1 MCYNDYNCQTLDYG
15 VNKLRKNTL
24 IFGRIYKHD
33 LIRVLY
39 FPFLAV
45 WLELIL
51 HIYMQND
58 LKYMPIYILFGLSF
72 GLVVGAL
79 MSLLKGKAAKWVSN
93 IISFATAIVFGA
105 EFVAKVILQEYYG
118 VSILGT
124 AAENHLEDY
133 ADKVYAAIGNNILI
147 LLLMLLPP
155 IFFFFFTLKIKP
167 RRSPYA
173 VTGAV
178 ILAASF
184 HIFARCSVNLV
195 DWKTDYGPAYYYGKD
210 TGLNEQVE
218 QLGLITMLRQDV
230 QHIFKPA
237 ESEGLIDDGP
247 SVLPTP
253 VNPNPSKPSDEP
265 QPGPAQPDDPAV
277 PVNPDEPVTP
287 PVVIDR
293 SPNVLNVDLVSL
305 ASESKNKDIKDLA
318 NYFNNQTPTNKNEY
332 TGMFKGYN
340 VIFISVEGLSGY
352 AIDPTLTPTLYKMQ
366 HEGFYLTNF
375 YTSTSNGECQ
385 HLLGLYP
392 KDGNPISMKRSGEVK
407 MDAYF
412 SLAQQLGREGYVNL
426 AYHNNENNLYGRA
439 ASHTNLGYDYK
450 YMGHGMGGEYSNS
463 GKMLWPQR
471 DSYMAEIPTGDYM
484 NLSAPFNVYYMT
496 ISGHTP
502 YSWNWVAKQHK
513 DAVDSY
519 PWSEKTKAYVAT
531 VIEFDKMMEI
541 LLQRLE
547 EAGKLDNTL
556 IIAAPDHIPY
566 SDTDVLDELAGRSFG
581 ANETLAKSLSEKNL
595 DTEIYRSCAII
606 WSHSMKEPVVVDK
619 VTCQVDLLPTVSNL
633 LGLSYDSRMLAGK
646 DALCED
652 EGMVIFHSKSWR
664 TDSGFYNA
672 LTQTFTPSPGVTMTE
687 DEQAEYVSYMKKVAA
702 NKLNMTAKIIENDFY
717 AAMRKYIQ

>member
-1 MCYNDYNCQTLDYG
+1 M
-15 VNKLRKNTL
+15 KKNTL
-24 IFGRIYKHD
+24 VFGRIYKHD
-33 LIRVLY
+33 LIRALY

-79 MSLLKGKAAKWVSN
+79 MSLLKGRAAKWISN

-155 IFFFFFTLKIKP
+155 IVFFFFTLKIKP

-178 ILAASF
+178 ILAAAL

-237 ESEGLIDDGP
+237 EGEDLNLDDNPVVVPPRPGTDP
-247 SVLPTP
+247 EPTT
-253 VNPNPSKPSDEP
+253 
-265 QPGPAQPDDPAV
+265 PDV
-277 PVNPDEPVTP
+277 PVNPTDPDVPGGQDTPV
-287 PVVIDR
+287 PVYVDR
-293 SPNVLNVDLVSL
+293 SPNVLNVDLVAL
-305 ASESKNKDIKDLA
+305 ASDSSNKEIKELA
-318 NYFNNQTPTNKNEY
+318 NYFNNLTPTNKNEY

-366 HEGFYLTNF
+366 HEGFYFTNF
-375 YTSTSNGECQ
+375 YTALHYTSTSNGECQ

-407 MDAYF
+407 MNAYF

-439 ASHTNLGYDYK
+439 ASHTNLGYDYR
-450 YMGHGMGGEYSNS
+450 YMGHGMGGEYSSS

-471 DSYMAEIPTGDYM
+471 DSYMAEITVGDYV

-502 YSWNWVAKQHK
+502 YSWNWVAKQYK
-513 DAVDSY
+513 DILEPYS
-519 PWSEKTKAYVAT
+519 WSEKTKAYVAT
-531 VIEFDKMMEI
+531 VIEFDRMMEV
-541 LLQRLE
+541 LLKSLE
-547 EAGKLDNTL
+547 DAGKLDNTL

-566 SDTDVLDELAGRSFG
+566 SDTDVLDELAGKSFG

-606 WSHSMKEPVVVDK
+606 WSHSMTEPIVVDK

-646 DALCED
+646 DAMCED

-672 LTQTFTPSPGVTMTE
+672 LTQTFTPAPGVTMTE
-687 DEQAEYVSYMKKVAA
+687 DEQAEYVSYMKKYAA

-717 AAMRKYIQ
+717 NVMRKYIK

>member
-1 MCYNDYNCQTLDYG
+1 M
-15 VNKLRKNTL
+15 KKNTL
-24 IFGRIYKHD
+24 VFGRIYKHD
-33 LIRVLY
+33 LIRALY

-79 MSLLKGKAAKWVSN
+79 MSLLKGRAAKWISN

-155 IFFFFFTLKIKP
+155 IVFFFFTLKIKP

-178 ILAASF
+178 ILAAAL

-237 ESEGLIDDGP
+237 EGEDLNLDDNPVVVPPRPGTDP
-247 SVLPTP
+247 EPTT
-253 VNPNPSKPSDEP
+253 
-265 QPGPAQPDDPAV
+265 PDV
-277 PVNPDEPVTP
+277 PVNPTDPDVPGGQDTPV
-287 PVVIDR
+287 PVYVDR
-293 SPNVLNVDLVSL
+293 SPNVLNVDLVAL
-305 ASESKNKDIKDLA
+305 ASDSSNKEIKELA
-318 NYFNNQTPTNKNEY
+318 NYFNNLTPTNKNEY

-366 HEGFYLTNF
+366 HEGFYFTNF
-375 YTSTSNGECQ
+375 YTALHYTSTSNGECQ

-407 MDAYF
+407 MNAYF

-439 ASHTNLGYDYK
+439 ASHTNLGYDYR
-450 YMGHGMGGEYSNS
+450 YMGHGMGGEYSSS

-471 DSYMAEIPTGDYM
+471 DSYMAEITVGDYV

-502 YSWNWVAKQHK
+502 YSWNWVAKQYK
-513 DAVDSY
+513 DILEPYS
-519 PWSEKTKAYVAT
+519 WSEKTKAYVAT
-531 VIEFDKMMEI
+531 VIEFDRMMEV
-541 LLQRLE
+541 LLKSLE
-547 EAGKLDNTL
+547 DAGKLDNTL

-566 SDTDVLDELAGRSFG
+566 SDTDVLDELAGKSFG

-606 WSHSMKEPVVVDK
+606 WSHSMTEPVVVDK

-646 DALCED
+646 DAMCED

-672 LTQTFTPSPGVTMTE
+672 LTQTFTPAPGVTMTE
-687 DEQAEYVSYMKKVAA
+687 DEQAEYVSYMKKYAA

-717 AAMRKYIQ
+717 NVMKKYIK

>member
-1 MCYNDYNCQTLDYG
+1 M
-15 VNKLRKNTL
+15 KKNTL
-24 IFGRIYKHD
+24 VFGRIYKHD
-33 LIRVLY
+33 LIRALY

-79 MSLLKGKAAKWVSN
+79 MSLLKGRAAKWISN

-155 IFFFFFTLKIKP
+155 IVFFFFTLKIKP

-178 ILAASF
+178 ILAAAL

-237 ESEGLIDDGP
+237 EGEDLNLDDNPVVVPPRPGTDP
-247 SVLPTP
+247 EPTT
-253 VNPNPSKPSDEP
+253 
-265 QPGPAQPDDPAV
+265 PDV
-277 PVNPDEPVTP
+277 PVNPTDPDVPGGQDTPV
-287 PVVIDR
+287 PVYVDR
-293 SPNVLNVDLVSL
+293 SPNVLNVDLVAL
-305 ASESKNKDIKDLA
+305 ASDSSSKEIKELA
-318 NYFNNQTPTNKNEY
+318 NYFNNLTPTNKNEY
-332 TGMFKGYN
+332 TGMFKSYN

-366 HEGFYLTNF
+366 HEGFYFTNF
-375 YTSTSNGECQ
+375 YTALHYTSTSNGECQ

-407 MDAYF
+407 MNAYF

-439 ASHTNLGYDYK
+439 ASHTNLGYDYR
-450 YMGHGMGGEYSNS
+450 YMGHGMGGEYSSS

-471 DSYMAEIPTGDYM
+471 DSYMAEITVGDYV

-502 YSWNWVAKQHK
+502 YSWNWVAKQYK
-513 DAVDSY
+513 DILEPYS
-519 PWSEKTKAYVAT
+519 WSEKTKAYVAT
-531 VIEFDKMMEI
+531 VIEFDRMMEV
-541 LLQRLE
+541 LLKSLE
-547 EAGKLDNTL
+547 DAGKLDNTL

-566 SDTDVLDELAGRSFG
+566 SDTDVLDELAGKSFG

-606 WSHSMKEPVVVDK
+606 WSHSMTEPIVVDK

-646 DALCED
+646 DAMCED

-672 LTQTFTPSPGVTMTE
+672 LTQTFTPAPGVTMTE
-687 DEQAEYVSYMKKVAA
+687 DEQAEYVSYMKKYAA

-717 AAMRKYIQ
+717 NVMKKYIK

>member
-1 MCYNDYNCQTLDYG
+1 M
-15 VNKLRKNTL
+15 KKNTL
-24 IFGRIYKHD
+24 VFGRIYKHD
-33 LIRVLY
+33 LIRALY

-79 MSLLKGKAAKWVSN
+79 MSLLKGRAAKWISN

-155 IFFFFFTLKIKP
+155 IVFFFFTLKIKP

-178 ILAASF
+178 ILAAAL

-237 ESEGLIDDGP
+237 EGEDLNLDDNPVVVPPRPGTDP
-247 SVLPTP
+247 EPTT
-253 VNPNPSKPSDEP
+253 
-265 QPGPAQPDDPAV
+265 PDV
-277 PVNPDEPVTP
+277 PVNPTDPDVPGGQDTPV
-287 PVVIDR
+287 PVYVDR
-293 SPNVLNVDLVSL
+293 SPNVLNVDLVAL
-305 ASESKNKDIKDLA
+305 ASESKNKDIKELA
-318 NYFNNQTPTNKNEY
+318 NYFNNLTPTNKNEY

-366 HEGFYLTNF
+366 HEGFYFTNF
-375 YTSTSNGECQ
+375 YTALHYTSTSNGECQ

-407 MDAYF
+407 MNAYF

-439 ASHTNLGYDYK
+439 ASHTNLGYDYR
-450 YMGHGMGGEYSNS
+450 YMGHGMGGEYSSS

-471 DSYMAEIPTGDYM
+471 DSYMAEITVGDYV

-502 YSWNWVAKQHK
+502 YSWNWVAKQYK
-513 DAVDSY
+513 DILEPYS
-519 PWSEKTKAYVAT
+519 WSEKTKAYVAT
-531 VIEFDKMMEI
+531 VIEFDRMMEV
-541 LLQRLE
+541 LLKSLE
-547 EAGKLDNTL
+547 DAGKLDNTL

-566 SDTDVLDELAGRSFG
+566 SDTDVLDELAGKSFG

-606 WSHSMKEPVVVDK
+606 WSHSMTEPVVVDK

-646 DALCED
+646 DAMCED

-672 LTQTFTPSPGVTMTE
+672 LTQTFTPAPGVTMTE
-687 DEQAEYVSYMKKVAA
+687 DEQAEYVSYMKKYAA

-717 AAMRKYIQ
+717 DVMKKYIK

>member
-1 MCYNDYNCQTLDYG
+1 MKGL
-15 VNKLRKNTL
+15 KKNTL
-24 IFGRIYKHD
+24 VFGRIYKHD
-33 LIRVLY
+33 LIRALY

-79 MSLLKGKAAKWVSN
+79 MSLLKGRAAKWISN

-155 IFFFFFTLKIKP
+155 IVFFFFTLKIKP

-178 ILAASF
+178 ILAAAL

-237 ESEGLIDDGP
+237 EGEDLNLDDNPVVVPPRPGTDP
-247 SVLPTP
+247 EPTT
-253 VNPNPSKPSDEP
+253 
-265 QPGPAQPDDPAV
+265 PDV
-277 PVNPDEPVTP
+277 PVNPTDPDVPGGQDTPV
-287 PVVIDR
+287 PVYVDR
-293 SPNVLNVDLVSL
+293 SPNVLNVDLVAL
-305 ASESKNKDIKDLA
+305 ASDSSSKEIKELA
-318 NYFNNQTPTNKNEY
+318 NYFNNLTPTNKNEY

-366 HEGFYLTNF
+366 HEGFYFTNF
-375 YTSTSNGECQ
+375 YTALHYTSTSNGECQ

-407 MDAYF
+407 MNAYF

-439 ASHTNLGYDYK
+439 ASHTNLGYDYR
-450 YMGHGMGGEYSNS
+450 YMGHGMGGEYSSS

-471 DSYMAEIPTGDYM
+471 DSYMAEITVGDYV

-502 YSWNWVAKQHK
+502 YSWNWVAKQYK
-513 DAVDSY
+513 DILEPYS
-519 PWSEKTKAYVAT
+519 WSEKTKAYVAT
-531 VIEFDKMMEI
+531 VIEFDRMMEV
-541 LLQRLE
+541 LLKSLE
-547 EAGKLDNTL
+547 DAGKLDNTL

-566 SDTDVLDELAGRSFG
+566 SDTDVLDELAGKSFG

-606 WSHSMKEPVVVDK
+606 WSHSMTEPVVVDK

-646 DALCED
+646 DAMCED

-672 LTQTFTPSPGVTMTE
+672 LTQTFTPAPGVTMTE
-687 DEQAEYVSYMKKVAA
+687 DEQAEYVSYMKKYAA

-717 AAMRKYIQ
+717 NVMKKYIK

>member
-1 MCYNDYNCQTLDYG
+1 M
-15 VNKLRKNTL
+15 KKNTL
-24 IFGRIYKHD
+24 VFGRIYKHD
-33 LIRVLY
+33 LIRALY

-79 MSLLKGKAAKWVSN
+79 MSLLKGRAAKWISN

-155 IFFFFFTLKIKP
+155 IVFFFFTLKIKP

-178 ILAASF
+178 ILAAAL

-237 ESEGLIDDGP
+237 EGEDLNLDDNPVVVPPRPGTDP
-247 SVLPTP
+247 EPTT
-253 VNPNPSKPSDEP
+253 
-265 QPGPAQPDDPAV
+265 PDV
-277 PVNPDEPVTP
+277 PVNPTDPDVPGGQDTPV
-287 PVVIDR
+287 PVYVDR
-293 SPNVLNVDLVSL
+293 SPNVLNVDLVAL
-305 ASESKNKDIKDLA
+305 ASDSSNKEIKELA
-318 NYFNNQTPTNKNEY
+318 NYFNNLTPTNKNEY

-366 HEGFYLTNF
+366 HEGFYFTNF
-375 YTSTSNGECQ
+375 YTALHYTSTSNGECQ

-407 MDAYF
+407 MNAYF

-439 ASHTNLGYDYK
+439 ASHTNLGYDYR
-450 YMGHGMGGEYSNS
+450 YMGHGMGGEYSSS

-471 DSYMAEIPTGDYM
+471 DSYMAEITVGDYV

-502 YSWNWVAKQHK
+502 YSWNWVAKQYK
-513 DAVDSY
+513 DILEPYS
-519 PWSEKTKAYVAT
+519 WSEKTKAYVAT
-531 VIEFDKMMEI
+531 VIEFDRMMEV
-541 LLQRLE
+541 LLKSLE
-547 EAGKLDNTL
+547 DAGKLDDTL

-566 SDTDVLDELAGRSFG
+566 SDTDVLDELAGKSFG

-606 WSHSMKEPVVVDK
+606 WSHSMTEPVVVDK

-646 DALCED
+646 DAMCED

-672 LTQTFTPSPGVTMTE
+672 LTQTFTPAPGVTMTE
-687 DEQAEYVSYMKKVAA
+687 DEQAEYVSYMKKYAA

-717 AAMRKYIQ
+717 NVMKKYIK

>member
-1 MCYNDYNCQTLDYG
+1 MKGL
-15 VNKLRKNTL
+15 KKNTL
-24 IFGRIYKHD
+24 VFGRIYKHD
-33 LIRVLY
+33 LIRALY

-79 MSLLKGKAAKWVSN
+79 MSLLKGRAAKWISN

-155 IFFFFFTLKIKP
+155 IVFFFFTLKIKP

-178 ILAASF
+178 ILAAAL

-237 ESEGLIDDGP
+237 EGEDLNLDDNPVVVPPRPGTDP
-247 SVLPTP
+247 EPTT
-253 VNPNPSKPSDEP
+253 
-265 QPGPAQPDDPAV
+265 PDV
-277 PVNPDEPVTP
+277 PVNPTDPDVPGGQDTPV
-287 PVVIDR
+287 PVYVDR

-305 ASESKNKDIKDLA
+305 ASDSSNKEIKELA
-318 NYFNNQTPTNKNEY
+318 NYFNNLTPTNKNEY

-366 HEGFYLTNF
+366 HEGFYFTNF
-375 YTSTSNGECQ
+375 YTALHYTSTSNGECQ

-407 MDAYF
+407 MNAYF

-439 ASHTNLGYDYK
+439 ASHTNLGYDYR
-450 YMGHGMGGEYSNS
+450 YMGHGMGGEYSSS

-471 DSYMAEIPTGDYM
+471 DSYMAEITVGDYV

-502 YSWNWVAKQHK
+502 YSWNWVAKQYK
-513 DAVDSY
+513 DILEPYS
-519 PWSEKTKAYVAT
+519 WSEKTKAYVAT
-531 VIEFDKMMEI
+531 VIEFDRMMEV
-541 LLQRLE
+541 LLKSLE
-547 EAGKLDNTL
+547 DAGKLDNTL

-566 SDTDVLDELAGRSFG
+566 SDTDVLDELAGKSFG

-606 WSHSMKEPVVVDK
+606 WSHSMTEPVVVDK

-646 DALCED
+646 DAMCED

-672 LTQTFTPSPGVTMTE
+672 LTQTFTPAPGVTMTE
-687 DEQAEYVSYMKKVAA
+687 DEQAEYVSYMKKYAA

-717 AAMRKYIQ
+717 DVMKKYIK

>member
-1 MCYNDYNCQTLDYG
+1 M
-15 VNKLRKNTL
+15 KKNTL
-24 IFGRIYKHD
+24 VFGRIYKHD
-33 LIRVLY
+33 LIRALY

-79 MSLLKGKAAKWVSN
+79 MSLLKGRAAKWISN

-155 IFFFFFTLKIKP
+155 IVFFFFTLKIKP

-178 ILAASF
+178 ILAAAL

-237 ESEGLIDDGP
+237 EGEDLNLDDNPAVVPPRPGTDP
-247 SVLPTP
+247 EPTT
-253 VNPNPSKPSDEP
+253 
-265 QPGPAQPDDPAV
+265 PDV
-277 PVNPDEPVTP
+277 PVNPTDPDVPGGQDTPV
-287 PVVIDR
+287 PVYVDR
-293 SPNVLNVDLVSL
+293 SPNVLNVDLVAL
-305 ASESKNKDIKDLA
+305 ASESKNKDIKELA
-318 NYFNNQTPTNKNEY
+318 NYFNNLTPTNKNEY

-366 HEGFYLTNF
+366 HEGFYFTNF
-375 YTSTSNGECQ
+375 NTALHYTSTSNGECQ

-407 MDAYF
+407 MNAYF

-439 ASHTNLGYDYK
+439 ASHTNLGYDYR
-450 YMGHGMGGEYSNS
+450 YMGHGMGGEYSSS

-471 DSYMAEIPTGDYM
+471 DSYMAEITVGDYV

-502 YSWNWVAKQHK
+502 YSWNWVAKQYK
-513 DAVDSY
+513 DILEPYS
-519 PWSEKTKAYVAT
+519 WSEKTKAYVAT
-531 VIEFDKMMEI
+531 VIEFDRMMEV
-541 LLQRLE
+541 LLKSLE
-547 EAGKLDNTL
+547 DAGKLDNTL

-566 SDTDVLDELAGRSFG
+566 SDTDVLDELAGKSFG

-606 WSHSMKEPVVVDK
+606 WSHSMTEPVVVDK

-646 DALCED
+646 DAMCED

-672 LTQTFTPSPGVTMTE
+672 LTQTFTPAPGVTMTE
-687 DEQAEYVSYMKKVAA
+687 DEQAEYVSYMKKYAA

-717 AAMRKYIQ
+717 NVMKKYIA

>member
-1 MCYNDYNCQTLDYG
+1 M
-15 VNKLRKNTL
+15 KKNTL
-24 IFGRIYKHD
+24 VFGRIYKHD
-33 LIRVLY
+33 LIRALY

-79 MSLLKGKAAKWVSN
+79 MSLLKGRAAKWISN

-155 IFFFFFTLKIKP
+155 IVFFFFTLKIKP

-178 ILAASF
+178 ILAAAL

-237 ESEGLIDDGP
+237 EGEDLNLDDNPVVVPPRPGTDP
-247 SVLPTP
+247 EPTT
-253 VNPNPSKPSDEP
+253 
-265 QPGPAQPDDPAV
+265 PDV
-277 PVNPDEPVTP
+277 PVNPTDPDVPGGQDTPV
-287 PVVIDR
+287 PVYVDR
-293 SPNVLNVDLVSL
+293 SPNVLNVDLVAL
-305 ASESKNKDIKDLA
+305 ASDSSSKEIKELA
-318 NYFNNQTPTNKNEY
+318 NYFNNLTPTNKNEY

-366 HEGFYLTNF
+366 HEGFYFTNF
-375 YTSTSNGECQ
+375 YTALHYTSTSNGECQ

-407 MDAYF
+407 MNAYF

-439 ASHTNLGYDYK
+439 ASHTNLGYDYR
-450 YMGHGMGGEYSNS
+450 YMGHGMGGEYSSS

-471 DSYMAEIPTGDYM
+471 DSYMAEITVGDYV

-502 YSWNWVAKQHK
+502 YSWNWVAKQYK
-513 DAVDSY
+513 DILEPYS
-519 PWSEKTKAYVAT
+519 WSEKTKAYVAT
-531 VIEFDKMMEI
+531 VIEFDRMMEV
-541 LLQRLE
+541 LLKSLE
-547 EAGKLDNTL
+547 DAGKLDNTL

-566 SDTDVLDELAGRSFG
+566 SDTDVLDELAGKSFG

-595 DTEIYRSCAII
+595 DTEIYRSCAIV
-606 WSHSMKEPVVVDK
+606 WSHSMTEPIVVDK

-646 DALCED
+646 DAMCED

-672 LTQTFTPSPGVTMTE
+672 LTQTFTPAPGVTMTE
-687 DEQAEYVSYMKKVAA
+687 DEQAEYVSYMKKYAA

-717 AAMRKYIQ
+717 NVMKKYIA

>member
-1 MCYNDYNCQTLDYG
+1 MKGL
-15 VNKLRKNTL
+15 KKNTL
-24 IFGRIYKHD
+24 VFGRIYKHD
-33 LIRVLY
+33 LIRALY

-79 MSLLKGKAAKWVSN
+79 MSLLKGRAAKWISN

-155 IFFFFFTLKIKP
+155 IVFFFFTLKIKP

-178 ILAASF
+178 ILAAAL

-237 ESEGLIDDGP
+237 EGEDLNLDDNPVVVPPRPGTDP
-247 SVLPTP
+247 EPTT
-253 VNPNPSKPSDEP
+253 
-265 QPGPAQPDDPAV
+265 PDV
-277 PVNPDEPVTP
+277 PVNPTDPDVPGGQDTPV
-287 PVVIDR
+287 PVYVDR
-293 SPNVLNVDLVSL
+293 SPNVLNVDLVAL
-305 ASESKNKDIKDLA
+305 ASDSSNKEIKELA
-318 NYFNNQTPTNKNEY
+318 NYFNNLTPTNKNEY

-366 HEGFYLTNF
+366 HEGFYFTNF
-375 YTSTSNGECQ
+375 YTALHYTSTSNGECQ

-407 MDAYF
+407 MNAYF

-439 ASHTNLGYDYK
+439 ASHTNLGYDYR
-450 YMGHGMGGEYSNS
+450 YMGHGMGGEYSSS

-471 DSYMAEIPTGDYM
+471 DSYMAEITVGDYV

-502 YSWNWVAKQHK
+502 YSWNWVAKQYK
-513 DAVDSY
+513 DILEPYS
-519 PWSEKTKAYVAT
+519 WSEKTKAYVAT
-531 VIEFDKMMEI
+531 VIEFDRMMEV
-541 LLQRLE
+541 LLKSLE
-547 EAGKLDNTL
+547 DAGKLDNTL

-566 SDTDVLDELAGRSFG
+566 SDTDVLDELAGKSFG

-606 WSHSMKEPVVVDK
+606 WSHSMTEPVVVDK

-646 DALCED
+646 DAMCED

-672 LTQTFTPSPGVTMTE
+672 LTQTFTPAPGVTMTE
-687 DEQAEYVSYMKKVAA
+687 DEQAEYVSYMKKYAA

-717 AAMRKYIQ
+717 NVMRKYIK

>member
-1 MCYNDYNCQTLDYG
+1 M
-15 VNKLRKNTL
+15 KKNTL
-24 IFGRIYKHD
+24 VFGRIYKHD
-33 LIRVLY
+33 LIRALY

-79 MSLLKGKAAKWVSN
+79 MSLLKGRAAKWISN

-155 IFFFFFTLKIKP
+155 IVFFFFTLKIKP

-178 ILAASF
+178 ILAAAL

-237 ESEGLIDDGP
+237 EGEDLNLDDNPVVVPPRPGTDP
-247 SVLPTP
+247 EPTT
-253 VNPNPSKPSDEP
+253 
-265 QPGPAQPDDPAV
+265 PDV
-277 PVNPDEPVTP
+277 PVNPTDPDVPGGQDTPV
-287 PVVIDR
+287 PVYVDR

-305 ASESKNKDIKDLA
+305 ASDSSNKEIKELA
-318 NYFNNQTPTNKNEY
+318 NYFNNLTPTNKNEY

-366 HEGFYLTNF
+366 HEGFYFTNF
-375 YTSTSNGECQ
+375 YTALHYTSTSNGECQ

-407 MDAYF
+407 MNAYF

-439 ASHTNLGYDYK
+439 ASHTNLGYDYR
-450 YMGHGMGGEYSNS
+450 YMGHGMGGEYSSS

-471 DSYMAEIPTGDYM
+471 DSYMAEITVGDYV

-502 YSWNWVAKQHK
+502 YSWNWVAKQYK
-513 DAVDSY
+513 DILEPYS
-519 PWSEKTKAYVAT
+519 WSEKTKAYVAT
-531 VIEFDKMMEI
+531 VIEFDRMMEV
-541 LLQRLE
+541 LLKSLE
-547 EAGKLDNTL
+547 DAGKLDNTL

-566 SDTDVLDELAGRSFG
+566 SDTDVLDELAGKSFG

-606 WSHSMKEPVVVDK
+606 WSHSMTEPVVVDK

-646 DALCED
+646 DAMCED

-672 LTQTFTPSPGVTMTE
+672 LTQTFTPAPGVTMTE
-687 DEQAEYVSYMKKVAA
+687 DEQAEYVSYMKKYAA

-717 AAMRKYIQ
+717 DVMKKYIK

>member
-1 MCYNDYNCQTLDYG
+1 MKGL
-15 VNKLRKNTL
+15 KKNTL
-24 IFGRIYKHD
+24 VFGRIYKHD
-33 LIRVLY
+33 LIRALY

-79 MSLLKGKAAKWVSN
+79 MSLLKGRAAKWISN

-155 IFFFFFTLKIKP
+155 IVFFFFTLKIKP

-178 ILAASF
+178 ILAAAL

-237 ESEGLIDDGP
+237 EGEDLNLDDNPVVVPPRPGTDP
-247 SVLPTP
+247 EPTT
-253 VNPNPSKPSDEP
+253 
-265 QPGPAQPDDPAV
+265 PDV
-277 PVNPDEPVTP
+277 PVNPTDPDVPGGQDTPV
-287 PVVIDR
+287 PVYVDR
-293 SPNVLNVDLVSL
+293 SPNVLNVDLVAL
-305 ASESKNKDIKDLA
+305 ASDSSSKEIKELA
-318 NYFNNQTPTNKNEY
+318 NYFNNLTPTNKNEY

-366 HEGFYLTNF
+366 HEGFYFTNF
-375 YTSTSNGECQ
+375 YTALHYTSTSNGECQ

-407 MDAYF
+407 MNAYF

-439 ASHTNLGYDYK
+439 ASHTNLGYDYR
-450 YMGHGMGGEYSNS
+450 YMGHGMGGEYSSS

-471 DSYMAEIPTGDYM
+471 DSYMAEITVGDYV

-502 YSWNWVAKQHK
+502 YSWNWVAKQYK
-513 DAVDSY
+513 DILEPYS
-519 PWSEKTKAYVAT
+519 WSEKTKAYVAT
-531 VIEFDKMMEI
+531 VIEFDRMMEV
-541 LLQRLE
+541 LLKSLE
-547 EAGKLDNTL
+547 DAGKLDNTL

-566 SDTDVLDELAGRSFG
+566 SDTDVLDELAGKSFG

-606 WSHSMKEPVVVDK
+606 WSHSMTEPVVVDK

-646 DALCED
+646 DAMCED

-672 LTQTFTPSPGVTMTE
+672 LTQTFTPAPGVTMTE
-687 DEQAEYVSYMKKVAA
+687 DEQAEYVSYMKKYAA

-717 AAMRKYIQ
+717 NVMKKYIA

>member
-1 MCYNDYNCQTLDYG
+1 M
-15 VNKLRKNTL
+15 KKNTL

-33 LIRVLY
+33 FIRTLY

-58 LKYMPIYILFGLSF
+58 LKYMPIYILFGISF
-72 GLVVGAL
+72 GLVIGAL
-79 MSLLKGKAAKWVSN
+79 TSLLKGKAAKWVSN
-93 IISFATAIVFGA
+93 IISFLMAVVFGA

-155 IFFFFFTLKIKP
+155 IVFFFFTLKIKP

-178 ILAASF
+178 ILAAAF
-184 HIFARCSVNLV
+184 HIFARCDVSLI

-237 ESEGLIDDGP
+237 EGEGLIDDGP
-247 SVLPTP
+247 GVLPTP
-253 VNPNPSKPSDEP
+253 VNPNPGSQGEP
-265 QPGPAQPDDPAV
+265 VVPDNPDVPVDPGS
-277 PVNPDEPVTP
+277 PVNPDEPTP
-287 PVVIDR
+287 APVVVDR
-293 SPNVLNVDLVSL
+293 SPNVLNVDLVAL

-332 TGMFKGYN
+332 TGMFEGYN
-340 VIFISVEGLSGY
+340 VIFITIEGFSGY
-352 AIDPTLTPTLYKMQ
+352 AVDPVLTPTLYKMQ
-366 HEGFYLTNF
+366 HEGFYFTNF
-375 YTSTSNGECQ
+375 YTALHYTSTSNGECQ

-412 SLAQQLGREGYVNL
+412 SLAQQLGREGYINL

-439 ASHTNLGYDYK
+439 ASHSNLGYDYR
-450 YMGHGMGGEYSNS
+450 YMGHGMGGEYASS
-463 GKMLWPQR
+463 GKMKWPQR
-471 DSYMAEIPTGDYM
+471 DTYMVDITTDDYM
-484 NLSAPFNVYYMT
+484 TKSAPFNVYYMT

-502 YSWNWVAKQHK
+502 YSWNWVANQYK
-513 DAVDSY
+513 DRLASY
-519 PWSEKTKAYVAT
+519 SWSEKTKAYMAIS
-531 VIEFDKMMEI
+531 IEVDNMMA
-541 LLQRLE
+541 LLLERLE
-547 EAGKLDNTL
+547 AAGKLDNTL

-566 SDTDVLDELAGRSFG
+566 SDTDILDELAGKSFG

-633 LGLSYDSRMLAGK
+633 LGLKYDSRMLAGK
-646 DALCED
+646 DALSED

-664 TDSGFYNA
+664 TDSGFYNSM
-672 LTQTFTPSPGVTMTE
+672 TQTFTPAPGVTMTKE
-687 DEQAEYVSYMKKVAA
+687 EQEEYVSYMKKVAA

-717 AAMRKYIQ
+717 AAMRKYIR

>member
-1 MCYNDYNCQTLDYG
+1 MKGL
-15 VNKLRKNTL
+15 KKNTL
-24 IFGRIYKHD
+24 VFGRIYKHD
-33 LIRVLY
+33 LIRALY

-79 MSLLKGKAAKWVSN
+79 MSLLKGRAAKWISN

-155 IFFFFFTLKIKP
+155 IVFFFFTLKIKP

-178 ILAASF
+178 ILAAAL

-237 ESEGLIDDGP
+237 EGEDLNLDDNPVVVPPRPGTDP
-247 SVLPTP
+247 EPTT
-253 VNPNPSKPSDEP
+253 
-265 QPGPAQPDDPAV
+265 PDV
-277 PVNPDEPVTP
+277 PVNPTDPDVPGGQDTPV
-287 PVVIDR
+287 PVYVDR

-305 ASESKNKDIKDLA
+305 ASDSSNKEIKELA
-318 NYFNNQTPTNKNEY
+318 NYFNNLTPTNKNEY

-366 HEGFYLTNF
+366 HEGFYFTNF
-375 YTSTSNGECQ
+375 YTALHYTSTSNGECQ

-407 MDAYF
+407 MNAYF

-439 ASHTNLGYDYK
+439 ASHTNLGYDYR
-450 YMGHGMGGEYSNS
+450 YMGHGMGGEYSSS

-471 DSYMAEIPTGDYM
+471 DSYMAEITVGDYV

-502 YSWNWVAKQHK
+502 YSWNWVAKQYK
-513 DAVDSY
+513 DILEPYS
-519 PWSEKTKAYVAT
+519 WSEKTKAYVAT
-531 VIEFDKMMEI
+531 VIEFDRMMEV
-541 LLQRLE
+541 LLKSLE
-547 EAGKLDNTL
+547 DAGKLDNTL

-566 SDTDVLDELAGRSFG
+566 SDTDVLDELAGKSFG

-606 WSHSMKEPVVVDK
+606 WSHSMTEPVVVDK

-646 DALCED
+646 DAMCED

-672 LTQTFTPSPGVTMTE
+672 LTQTFTPAPGVTMTE
-687 DEQAEYVSYMKKVAA
+687 DEQAEYVSYMKKYAA

-717 AAMRKYIQ
+717 NVMKKYIK

>member
-1 MCYNDYNCQTLDYG
+1 MKGL
-15 VNKLRKNTL
+15 KKNTL
-24 IFGRIYKHD
+24 VFGRIYKHD
-33 LIRVLY
+33 LIRALY

-79 MSLLKGKAAKWVSN
+79 MSLLKGRAAKWISN

-155 IFFFFFTLKIKP
+155 IVFFFFTLKIKP

-178 ILAASF
+178 ILAAAL

-237 ESEGLIDDGP
+237 EGEDLNLDDNPVVVPPRPGTDP
-247 SVLPTP
+247 EPTT
-253 VNPNPSKPSDEP
+253 
-265 QPGPAQPDDPAV
+265 PDV
-277 PVNPDEPVTP
+277 PVNPTDPDVPGGQDTPV
-287 PVVIDR
+287 PVYVDR
-293 SPNVLNVDLVSL
+293 SPNVLNVDLVAL
-305 ASESKNKDIKDLA
+305 ASDSSNKEIKELA
-318 NYFNNQTPTNKNEY
+318 NYFNNLTPTNKNEY

-366 HEGFYLTNF
+366 HEGFYFTNF
-375 YTSTSNGECQ
+375 YTALHYTSTSNGECQ

-407 MDAYF
+407 MNAYF

-439 ASHTNLGYDYK
+439 ASHTNLGYDYR
-450 YMGHGMGGEYSNS
+450 YMGHGMGGEYSSS

-471 DSYMAEIPTGDYM
+471 DSYMAEITVGDYV

-502 YSWNWVAKQHK
+502 YSWNWVAKQYK
-513 DAVDSY
+513 DILEPYS
-519 PWSEKTKAYVAT
+519 WSEKTKAYVAT
-531 VIEFDKMMEI
+531 VIEFDRMMEV
-541 LLQRLE
+541 LLKSLE
-547 EAGKLDNTL
+547 DAGKLDNTL

-566 SDTDVLDELAGRSFG
+566 SDTDVLDELAGKSFG

-595 DTEIYRSCAII
+595 DTEIYRSCAIV
-606 WSHSMKEPVVVDK
+606 WSHSMTEPVVVDK

-646 DALCED
+646 DAMCED

-672 LTQTFTPSPGVTMTE
+672 LTQTFTPAPGVTMTE
-687 DEQAEYVSYMKKVAA
+687 DEQAEYVSYMKKYAA

-717 AAMRKYIQ
+717 NVMKKYIK

>member
-1 MCYNDYNCQTLDYG
+1 MKGL
-15 VNKLRKNTL
+15 KKNTL
-24 IFGRIYKHD
+24 VFGRIYKHD
-33 LIRVLY
+33 LIRALY

-79 MSLLKGKAAKWVSN
+79 MSLLKGRAAKWISN

-155 IFFFFFTLKIKP
+155 IVFFFFTLKIKP

-178 ILAASF
+178 ILAAAL

-237 ESEGLIDDGP
+237 EGEDLNLDDNPVVVPPRPGTDP
-247 SVLPTP
+247 EPTT
-253 VNPNPSKPSDEP
+253 
-265 QPGPAQPDDPAV
+265 PDV
-277 PVNPDEPVTP
+277 PVNPTDPDVPGGQDTPV
-287 PVVIDR
+287 PVYVDR
-293 SPNVLNVDLVSL
+293 SPNVLNVDLVAL
-305 ASESKNKDIKDLA
+305 ASDSSSKEIKELA
-318 NYFNNQTPTNKNEY
+318 NYFNNLTPTNKNEY

-366 HEGFYLTNF
+366 HEGFYFTNF
-375 YTSTSNGECQ
+375 YTALHYTSTSNGECQ

-407 MDAYF
+407 MNAYF

-439 ASHTNLGYDYK
+439 ASHTNLGYDYR
-450 YMGHGMGGEYSNS
+450 YMGHGMGGEYSSS

-471 DSYMAEIPTGDYM
+471 DSYMAEITVGDYV

-502 YSWNWVAKQHK
+502 YSWNWVAKQYK
-513 DAVDSY
+513 DILEPYS
-519 PWSEKTKAYVAT
+519 WSEKTKAYVAT
-531 VIEFDKMMEI
+531 VIEFDRMMEV
-541 LLQRLE
+541 LLKSLE
-547 EAGKLDNTL
+547 DAGKLDNTL

-566 SDTDVLDELAGRSFG
+566 SDTDVLDELAGKSFG

-595 DTEIYRSCAII
+595 DTEIYRSCAIV
-606 WSHSMKEPVVVDK
+606 WSHSMTEPVVVDK

-646 DALCED
+646 DAMCED

-672 LTQTFTPSPGVTMTE
+672 LTQTFTPAPGVTMTE
-687 DEQAEYVSYMKKVAA
+687 DEQAEYVSYMKKYAA

-717 AAMRKYIQ
+717 NVMKKYIK

>member
-1 MCYNDYNCQTLDYG
+1 M
-15 VNKLRKNTL
+15 KKNTL
-24 IFGRIYKHD
+24 VFGRIYKHD
-33 LIRVLY
+33 LIRALY

-79 MSLLKGKAAKWVSN
+79 MSLLKGRAAKWISN

-155 IFFFFFTLKIKP
+155 IVFFFFTLKIKP

-178 ILAASF
+178 ILAAAL

-237 ESEGLIDDGP
+237 EGEDLNLDDNPVVVPPRPGTDP
-247 SVLPTP
+247 EPTT
-253 VNPNPSKPSDEP
+253 
-265 QPGPAQPDDPAV
+265 PDV
-277 PVNPDEPVTP
+277 PVNPTDPNVPGGQDTPV
-287 PVVIDR
+287 PVYVDR
-293 SPNVLNVDLVSL
+293 SPNVLNVDLVAL
-305 ASESKNKDIKDLA
+305 ASDSSSKEIKELA
-318 NYFNNQTPTNKNEY
+318 NYFNNLTPTNKNEY

-366 HEGFYLTNF
+366 HEGFYFTNF
-375 YTSTSNGECQ
+375 YTALHYTSTSNGECQ

-407 MDAYF
+407 MNAYF

-439 ASHTNLGYDYK
+439 ASHTNLGYDYR
-450 YMGHGMGGEYSNS
+450 YMGHGMGGEYSSS

-471 DSYMAEIPTGDYM
+471 DSYMAEITVGDYV

-502 YSWNWVAKQHK
+502 YSWNWVAKQYK
-513 DAVDSY
+513 DILEPYS
-519 PWSEKTKAYVAT
+519 WSEKTKAYVAT
-531 VIEFDKMMEI
+531 VIEFDRMMEV
-541 LLQRLE
+541 LLKSLE
-547 EAGKLDNTL
+547 DAGKLDNTL

-566 SDTDVLDELAGRSFG
+566 SDTDVLDELAGKSFG

-606 WSHSMKEPVVVDK
+606 WSHSMTEPVVVDK

-646 DALCED
+646 DAMCED

-672 LTQTFTPSPGVTMTE
+672 LTQTFTPAPGVTMTE
-687 DEQAEYVSYMKKVAA
+687 DEQAEYVSYMKKYAA

-717 AAMRKYIQ
+717 NVMKKYIK

>member
-1 MCYNDYNCQTLDYG
+1 MKGL
-15 VNKLRKNTL
+15 KKNTL
-24 IFGRIYKHD
+24 VFGRIYKHD
-33 LIRVLY
+33 LIRALY

-79 MSLLKGKAAKWVSN
+79 MSLLKGRAAKWISN

-155 IFFFFFTLKIKP
+155 IVFFFFTLKIKP

-178 ILAASF
+178 ILAAAL

-237 ESEGLIDDGP
+237 EGEDLNLDDNPVVVPPRPGTDP
-247 SVLPTP
+247 EPTT
-253 VNPNPSKPSDEP
+253 
-265 QPGPAQPDDPAV
+265 PDV
-277 PVNPDEPVTP
+277 PVNPTDPDVPGGQDTPV
-287 PVVIDR
+287 PVYVDR
-293 SPNVLNVDLVSL
+293 SPNVLNVDLVAL
-305 ASESKNKDIKDLA
+305 ASDSSNKEIKELA
-318 NYFNNQTPTNKNEY
+318 NYFNNLTPTNKNEY

-366 HEGFYLTNF
+366 HEGFYFTNF
-375 YTSTSNGECQ
+375 YTALHYTSTSNGECQ

-407 MDAYF
+407 MNAYF

-439 ASHTNLGYDYK
+439 ASHTNLGYDYR
-450 YMGHGMGGEYSNS
+450 YMGHGMGGEYSSS

-471 DSYMAEIPTGDYM
+471 DSYMAEITVGDYV

-502 YSWNWVAKQHK
+502 YSWNWVAKQYK
-513 DAVDSY
+513 DILEPYS
-519 PWSEKTKAYVAT
+519 WSEKTKAYVAT
-531 VIEFDKMMEI
+531 VIEFDRMMEV
-541 LLQRLE
+541 LLKSLE
-547 EAGKLDNTL
+547 DAGKLDNTL

-566 SDTDVLDELAGRSFG
+566 SDTDVLDELAGKSFG

-606 WSHSMKEPVVVDK
+606 WSHSMTEPIVVDK

-646 DALCED
+646 DAMCED

-672 LTQTFTPSPGVTMTE
+672 LTQTFTPAPGVTMTE
-687 DEQAEYVSYMKKVAA
+687 DEQAEYVSYMKKYAA

-717 AAMRKYIQ
+717 NVMKKYIK

>member
-1 MCYNDYNCQTLDYG
+1 MKGL
-15 VNKLRKNTL
+15 KKNTL
-24 IFGRIYKHD
+24 VFGRIYKHD
-33 LIRVLY
+33 LIRALY

-79 MSLLKGKAAKWVSN
+79 MSLLKGRAAKWISN

-155 IFFFFFTLKIKP
+155 IVFFFFTLKIKP

-178 ILAASF
+178 ILAAAL

-237 ESEGLIDDGP
+237 EGEDLNLDDNPVVVPPRPGTDP
-247 SVLPTP
+247 EPTT
-253 VNPNPSKPSDEP
+253 
-265 QPGPAQPDDPAV
+265 PDV
-277 PVNPDEPVTP
+277 PVNPTDPDVPGGQDTPV
-287 PVVIDR
+287 PVYVDR
-293 SPNVLNVDLVSL
+293 SPNVLNVDLVAL
-305 ASESKNKDIKDLA
+305 ASDSSNKEIKELA
-318 NYFNNQTPTNKNEY
+318 NYFNNLTPTNKNEY

-366 HEGFYLTNF
+366 HEGFYFTNF
-375 YTSTSNGECQ
+375 YTALHYTSTSNGECQ

-407 MDAYF
+407 MNAYF

-439 ASHTNLGYDYK
+439 ASHTNLGYDYR
-450 YMGHGMGGEYSNS
+450 YMGHGMGGEYSSS

-471 DSYMAEIPTGDYM
+471 DSYMAEITVGDYV

-502 YSWNWVAKQHK
+502 YSWNWVAKQYK
-513 DAVDSY
+513 DILEPYS
-519 PWSEKTKAYVAT
+519 WSEKTKAYVAT
-531 VIEFDKMMEI
+531 VIEFDRMMEV
-541 LLQRLE
+541 LLKSLE
-547 EAGKLDNTL
+547 DAGKLDNTL

-566 SDTDVLDELAGRSFG
+566 SDTDVLDELAGKSFG

-595 DTEIYRSCAII
+595 DTEIYRSCAIV
-606 WSHSMKEPVVVDK
+606 WSHSMTEPVVVDK

-633 LGLSYDSRMLAGK
+633 LGLSYDLPLQILA
-646 DALCED
+646 
-652 EGMVIFHSKSWR
+652 H
-664 TDSGFYNA
+664 GFR
-672 LTQTFTPSPGVTMTE
+672 L
-687 DEQAEYVSYMKKVAA
+687 
-702 NKLNMTAKIIENDFY
+702 L
-717 AAMRKYIQ
+717 

>member
-1 MCYNDYNCQTLDYG
+1 MKGL
-15 VNKLRKNTL
+15 KKNTL
-24 IFGRIYKHD
+24 VFGRIYKHD
-33 LIRVLY
+33 LIRALY

-79 MSLLKGKAAKWVSN
+79 MSLLKGRAAKWISN

-155 IFFFFFTLKIKP
+155 IVFFFFTLKIKP

-178 ILAASF
+178 ILAAAL

-237 ESEGLIDDGP
+237 EGEDLNLDDNPVVVPPRPGTDP
-247 SVLPTP
+247 EPTT
-253 VNPNPSKPSDEP
+253 
-265 QPGPAQPDDPAV
+265 PDV
-277 PVNPDEPVTP
+277 PVNPTDPDVPGGQDTPV
-287 PVVIDR
+287 PVYVDR
-293 SPNVLNVDLVSL
+293 SPNVLNVDLVAL
-305 ASESKNKDIKDLA
+305 ASDSSNKEIKELA
-318 NYFNNQTPTNKNEY
+318 NYFNNLTPTNKNEY

-366 HEGFYLTNF
+366 HEGFYFTNF
-375 YTSTSNGECQ
+375 YTALHYTSTSNGECQ

-407 MDAYF
+407 MNAYF

-439 ASHTNLGYDYK
+439 ASHTNLGYDYR
-450 YMGHGMGGEYSNS
+450 YMGHGMGGEYSSS

-471 DSYMAEIPTGDYM
+471 DSYMAEITVGDYV

-502 YSWNWVAKQHK
+502 YSWNWVAKQYK
-513 DAVDSY
+513 DILEPYS
-519 PWSEKTKAYVAT
+519 WSEKTKAYVAT
-531 VIEFDKMMEI
+531 VIEFDRMMEV
-541 LLQRLE
+541 LLKSLE
-547 EAGKLDNTL
+547 DAGKLDNTL

-566 SDTDVLDELAGRSFG
+566 SDTDVLDELAGKSFG

-606 WSHSMKEPVVVDK
+606 WSHSMTEPVVVDK

-646 DALCED
+646 DAMCDD

-672 LTQTFTPSPGVTMTE
+672 LTQTFTPAPGVTMTE
-687 DEQAEYVSYMKKVAA
+687 DEQAEYVSYMKKYAA

-717 AAMRKYIQ
+717 NVMKKYIK

>member
-1 MCYNDYNCQTLDYG
+1 M
-15 VNKLRKNTL
+15 KKNTL
-24 IFGRIYKHD
+24 VFGRIYKHD
-33 LIRVLY
+33 LIRALY

-79 MSLLKGKAAKWVSN
+79 MSLLKGRAAKWISN

-155 IFFFFFTLKIKP
+155 IVFFFFTLKIKP

-178 ILAASF
+178 ILAAAL

-237 ESEGLIDDGP
+237 EGEDLNLDDNPVVVPPRPGTDP
-247 SVLPTP
+247 EPTT
-253 VNPNPSKPSDEP
+253 
-265 QPGPAQPDDPAV
+265 PDV
-277 PVNPDEPVTP
+277 PVNPTDPDVPGGQDTPV
-287 PVVIDR
+287 PVYVDR
-293 SPNVLNVDLVSL
+293 SPNVLNVDLVAL
-305 ASESKNKDIKDLA
+305 ASDSSNKEIKELA
-318 NYFNNQTPTNKNEY
+318 NYFNNLTPTNKNEY

-366 HEGFYLTNF
+366 HEGFYFTNF
-375 YTSTSNGECQ
+375 YTALHYTSTSNGECQ

-407 MDAYF
+407 MNAYF

-439 ASHTNLGYDYK
+439 ASHTNLGYDYR
-450 YMGHGMGGEYSNS
+450 YMGHGMGGEYSSS

-471 DSYMAEIPTGDYM
+471 DSYMAEITVGDYV

-502 YSWNWVAKQHK
+502 YSWNWVAKQYK
-513 DAVDSY
+513 DILEPYS
-519 PWSEKTKAYVAT
+519 WSEKTKAYVAT
-531 VIEFDKMMEI
+531 VIEFDRMMEV
-541 LLQRLE
+541 LLKSLE
-547 EAGKLDNTL
+547 DAGKLDNTL

-566 SDTDVLDELAGRSFG
+566 SDTDVLDELAGKSFG

-606 WSHSMKEPVVVDK
+606 WSHSMTEPVVVDK

-646 DALCED
+646 DAMCED

-672 LTQTFTPSPGVTMTE
+672 LTQTFTPAPGVTMTE
-687 DEQAEYVSYMKKVAA
+687 DEQAEYVSYMKKYAA

-717 AAMRKYIQ
+717 NVMRKYIK

>member
-1 MCYNDYNCQTLDYG
+1 MKGL
-15 VNKLRKNTL
+15 KKNTL
-24 IFGRIYKHD
+24 VFGRIYKHD
-33 LIRVLY
+33 LIRALY

-79 MSLLKGKAAKWVSN
+79 MSLLKGRAAKWISN

-155 IFFFFFTLKIKP
+155 IVFFFFTLKIKP

-178 ILAASF
+178 ILAAAL

-237 ESEGLIDDGP
+237 EGEDLNLDDNPVVVPPRPGTDP
-247 SVLPTP
+247 EPTT
-253 VNPNPSKPSDEP
+253 
-265 QPGPAQPDDPAV
+265 PDV
-277 PVNPDEPVTP
+277 PVNPTDPDVPGGQDTPV
-287 PVVIDR
+287 PVYVDR
-293 SPNVLNVDLVSL
+293 SPNVLNVDLVAL
-305 ASESKNKDIKDLA
+305 ASESKNKDIKELA
-318 NYFNNQTPTNKNEY
+318 NYFNNLTPTNKNEY

-366 HEGFYLTNF
+366 HEGFYFTNF
-375 YTSTSNGECQ
+375 YTALHYTSTSNGECQ

-407 MDAYF
+407 MNAYF

-439 ASHTNLGYDYK
+439 ASHTNLGYDYR
-450 YMGHGMGGEYSNS
+450 YMGHGMGGEYSSS

-471 DSYMAEIPTGDYM
+471 DSYMAEITVGDYV

-502 YSWNWVAKQHK
+502 YSWNWVAKQYK
-513 DAVDSY
+513 DILEPYS
-519 PWSEKTKAYVAT
+519 WSEKTKAYVAT
-531 VIEFDKMMEI
+531 VIEFDRMMEV
-541 LLQRLE
+541 LLKSLE
-547 EAGKLDNTL
+547 DAGKLDNTL

-566 SDTDVLDELAGRSFG
+566 SDTDVLDELAGKSFG

-606 WSHSMKEPVVVDK
+606 WSHSMTEPVVVDK

-646 DALCED
+646 DAMCED

-672 LTQTFTPSPGVTMTE
+672 LTQTFTPAPGVTMTE
-687 DEQAEYVSYMKKVAA
+687 DEQAEYVSYMKKYAA

-717 AAMRKYIQ
+717 NVMKKYIK

>member
-1 MCYNDYNCQTLDYG
+1 MKGL
-15 VNKLRKNTL
+15 KKNTL
-24 IFGRIYKHD
+24 VFGRIYKHD
-33 LIRVLY
+33 LIRALY

-79 MSLLKGKAAKWVSN
+79 MSLLKGRAAKWISN

-155 IFFFFFTLKIKP
+155 IVFFFFTLKIKP

-178 ILAASF
+178 ILAAAL

-237 ESEGLIDDGP
+237 EGEDLNLDDNPVVVPPRPGTDP
-247 SVLPTP
+247 EPTT
-253 VNPNPSKPSDEP
+253 
-265 QPGPAQPDDPAV
+265 PDV
-277 PVNPDEPVTP
+277 PVNPTDPDVPGGQDTPV
-287 PVVIDR
+287 PVYVDR
-293 SPNVLNVDLVSL
+293 SPNVLNVDLVAL
-305 ASESKNKDIKDLA
+305 ASDSSNKEIKELA
-318 NYFNNQTPTNKNEY
+318 NYFNNLTPTNKNEY

-366 HEGFYLTNF
+366 HEGFYFTNF
-375 YTSTSNGECQ
+375 YTALHYTSTSNGECQ

-407 MDAYF
+407 MNAYF

-439 ASHTNLGYDYK
+439 ASHTNLGYDYR
-450 YMGHGMGGEYSNS
+450 YMGHGMGGEYSSS

-471 DSYMAEIPTGDYM
+471 DSYMAEITVGDYV

-502 YSWNWVAKQHK
+502 YSWNWVAKQYK
-513 DAVDSY
+513 DILEPYS
-519 PWSEKTKAYVAT
+519 WSEKTKAYVAT
-531 VIEFDKMMEI
+531 VIEFDRMMEV
-541 LLQRLE
+541 LLKSLE
-547 EAGKLDNTL
+547 DAGKLDNTL

-566 SDTDVLDELAGRSFG
+566 SDTDVLDELAGKSFG

-606 WSHSMKEPVVVDK
+606 WSHSMTEPIVVDK

-646 DALCED
+646 DAMCED

-672 LTQTFTPSPGVTMTE
+672 LTQTFTPAPGVTMTE
-687 DEQAEYVSYMKKVAA
+687 DEQAEYVSYMKKYAA

-717 AAMRKYIQ
+717 NVMRKYIK

>member
-1 MCYNDYNCQTLDYG
+1 MKGL
-15 VNKLRKNTL
+15 KKNTL
-24 IFGRIYKHD
+24 VFGRIYKHD
-33 LIRVLY
+33 LIRALY

-79 MSLLKGKAAKWVSN
+79 MSLLKGRAAKWISN

-155 IFFFFFTLKIKP
+155 IVFFFFTLKIKP

-178 ILAASF
+178 ILAAAL

-237 ESEGLIDDGP
+237 EGEDLNLDDNPVVVPPRPGTDP
-247 SVLPTP
+247 EPTT
-253 VNPNPSKPSDEP
+253 
-265 QPGPAQPDDPAV
+265 PDV
-277 PVNPDEPVTP
+277 PVNPTDPNVPGGQDTPV
-287 PVVIDR
+287 PVYVDR
-293 SPNVLNVDLVSL
+293 SPNVLNVDLVAL
-305 ASESKNKDIKDLA
+305 ASDSSSKEIKELA
-318 NYFNNQTPTNKNEY
+318 NYFNNLTPTNKNEY

-366 HEGFYLTNF
+366 HEGFYFTNF
-375 YTSTSNGECQ
+375 YTALHYTSTSNGECQ

-407 MDAYF
+407 MNAYF

-439 ASHTNLGYDYK
+439 ASHTNLGYDYR
-450 YMGHGMGGEYSNS
+450 YMGHGMGGEYSSS

-471 DSYMAEIPTGDYM
+471 DSYMAEITVGDYV

-502 YSWNWVAKQHK
+502 YSWNWVAKQYK
-513 DAVDSY
+513 DILEPYS
-519 PWSEKTKAYVAT
+519 WSEKTKAYVAT
-531 VIEFDKMMEI
+531 VIEFDRMMEV
-541 LLQRLE
+541 LLKSLE
-547 EAGKLDNTL
+547 DAGKLDNTL

-566 SDTDVLDELAGRSFG
+566 SDTDVLDELAGKSFG

-606 WSHSMKEPVVVDK
+606 WSHSMTEPVVVDK

-646 DALCED
+646 DAMCED

-672 LTQTFTPSPGVTMTE
+672 LTQTFTPAPGVTMTE
-687 DEQAEYVSYMKKVAA
+687 DEQAEYVSYMKKYAA

-717 AAMRKYIQ
+717 NVMKKYIK

>member
-1 MCYNDYNCQTLDYG
+1 MKGL
-15 VNKLRKNTL
+15 KKNTL
-24 IFGRIYKHD
+24 VFGRIYKHD
-33 LIRVLY
+33 LIRALY

-79 MSLLKGKAAKWVSN
+79 MSLLKGRAAKWISN

-155 IFFFFFTLKIKP
+155 IVFFFFTLKIKP

-178 ILAASF
+178 ILAAAL

-237 ESEGLIDDGP
+237 EGADLNLDDNPVVVPPRPGTDP
-247 SVLPTP
+247 EPTT
-253 VNPNPSKPSDEP
+253 
-265 QPGPAQPDDPAV
+265 PDV
-277 PVNPDEPVTP
+277 PVNPTDPDVPGGQDTPV
-287 PVVIDR
+287 PVYVDR
-293 SPNVLNVDLVSL
+293 SPNVLNVDLVAL
-305 ASESKNKDIKDLA
+305 ASDSSSKEIKELA
-318 NYFNNQTPTNKNEY
+318 NYFNNLTPTNKNEY

-366 HEGFYLTNF
+366 HEGFYFTNF
-375 YTSTSNGECQ
+375 YTALHYTSTSNGECQ

-407 MDAYF
+407 MNAYF

-439 ASHTNLGYDYK
+439 ASHTNLGYDYR
-450 YMGHGMGGEYSNS
+450 YMGHGMGGEYSSS

-471 DSYMAEIPTGDYM
+471 DSYMAEITVGDYV

-502 YSWNWVAKQHK
+502 YSWNWVAKQYK
-513 DAVDSY
+513 DILEPYS
-519 PWSEKTKAYVAT
+519 WSEKTKAYVAT
-531 VIEFDKMMEI
+531 VIEFDRMMEV
-541 LLQRLE
+541 LLKSLE
-547 EAGKLDNTL
+547 DAGKLDNTL

-566 SDTDVLDELAGRSFG
+566 SDTDVLDELAGKSFG

-595 DTEIYRSCAII
+595 DTEIYRSCAIV
-606 WSHSMKEPVVVDK
+606 WSHSMTEPVVVDK

-646 DALCED
+646 DAMCED

-672 LTQTFTPSPGVTMTE
+672 LTQTFTPAPGVTMTE
-687 DEQAEYVSYMKKVAA
+687 DEQAEYVSYMKKYAA

-717 AAMRKYIQ
+717 NVMKKYIK

>member
-1 MCYNDYNCQTLDYG
+1 MKGL
-15 VNKLRKNTL
+15 KKNTL
-24 IFGRIYKHD
+24 VFGRIYKHD
-33 LIRVLY
+33 LIRALY

-79 MSLLKGKAAKWVSN
+79 MSLLKGRAAKWISN

-155 IFFFFFTLKIKP
+155 IVFFFFTLKIKP

-178 ILAASF
+178 ILAAAL

-237 ESEGLIDDGP
+237 EGEDLNLDDNPVVVPPRPGTDP
-247 SVLPTP
+247 EPTT
-253 VNPNPSKPSDEP
+253 
-265 QPGPAQPDDPAV
+265 PDV
-277 PVNPDEPVTP
+277 PVNPTDPDVPGGQDTPV
-287 PVVIDR
+287 PVYVDR
-293 SPNVLNVDLVSL
+293 SPNVLNVDLVAL
-305 ASESKNKDIKDLA
+305 ASDSSNKEIKELA
-318 NYFNNQTPTNKNEY
+318 NYFNNLTPTNKNEY

-366 HEGFYLTNF
+366 HEGFYFTNF
-375 YTSTSNGECQ
+375 YTALHYTSTSNGECQ

-407 MDAYF
+407 MNAYF

-439 ASHTNLGYDYK
+439 ASHTNLGYDYR
-450 YMGHGMGGEYSNS
+450 YMGHGMGGEYSSS

-471 DSYMAEIPTGDYM
+471 DSYMAEITVGDYV

-502 YSWNWVAKQHK
+502 YSWNWVAKQYK
-513 DAVDSY
+513 DILEPYS
-519 PWSEKTKAYVAT
+519 WSEKTKAYVAT
-531 VIEFDKMMEI
+531 VIEFDRMMEV
-541 LLQRLE
+541 LLKSLE
-547 EAGKLDNTL
+547 DAGKLDNTL

-566 SDTDVLDELAGRSFG
+566 SDTDVLDELAGKSFG

-606 WSHSMKEPVVVDK
+606 WSHSMTEPVVVDK

-646 DALCED
+646 DAMCED

-672 LTQTFTPSPGVTMTE
+672 LTQTFTPAPGVTMTE
-687 DEQAEYVSYMKKVAA
+687 DEQAEYVSYMKKYAA

-717 AAMRKYIQ
+717 NVMKKYIK

>member
-1 MCYNDYNCQTLDYG
+1 
-15 VNKLRKNTL
+15 RA
-24 IFGRIYKHD
+24 
-33 LIRVLY
+33 LY

-79 MSLLKGKAAKWVSN
+79 MSLLKGRAAKWISN

-155 IFFFFFTLKIKP
+155 IVFFFFTLKIKP

-178 ILAASF
+178 ILAAAL

-237 ESEGLIDDGP
+237 EGEDLNLDDNPVVVPPRPGTDP
-247 SVLPTP
+247 EPTT
-253 VNPNPSKPSDEP
+253 
-265 QPGPAQPDDPAV
+265 PDV
-277 PVNPDEPVTP
+277 PVNPTDPDVPGGQDTPV
-287 PVVIDR
+287 PVYVDR
-293 SPNVLNVDLVSL
+293 SPNVLNVDLVAL
-305 ASESKNKDIKDLA
+305 ASESKNKDIKELA
-318 NYFNNQTPTNKNEY
+318 NYFNNLTPTNKNEY

-366 HEGFYLTNF
+366 HEGFYFTNF
-375 YTSTSNGECQ
+375 YTALHYTSTSNGECQ

-407 MDAYF
+407 MNAYF

-439 ASHTNLGYDYK
+439 ASHTNLGYDYR
-450 YMGHGMGGEYSNS
+450 YMGHGMGGEYSSS

-471 DSYMAEIPTGDYM
+471 DSYMAEITVGDYV

-502 YSWNWVAKQHK
+502 YSWNWVAKQYK
-513 DAVDSY
+513 DILEPYS
-519 PWSEKTKAYVAT
+519 WSEKTKAYVAT
-531 VIEFDKMMEI
+531 VIEFDRMMEV
-541 LLQRLE
+541 LLKSLE
-547 EAGKLDNTL
+547 DAGKLDNTL

-566 SDTDVLDELAGRSFG
+566 SDTDVLDELAGKSFG

-606 WSHSMKEPVVVDK
+606 WSHSMTEPVVVDK

-646 DALCED
+646 DAMCED

-672 LTQTFTPSPGVTMTE
+672 LTQTFTPAPGVTMTE
-687 DEQAEYVSYMKKVAA
+687 DEQAEYVSYMKKYAA

-717 AAMRKYIQ
+717 DVMKKYIK

>member
-1 MCYNDYNCQTLDYG
+1 M
-15 VNKLRKNTL
+15 KKNTL
-24 IFGRIYKHD
+24 VFGRIYKHD
-33 LIRVLY
+33 LIRALY

-79 MSLLKGKAAKWVSN
+79 MSLLKGRAAKWISN
-93 IISFATAIVFGA
+93 IISFATVIVFGA

-155 IFFFFFTLKIKP
+155 IVFFFFTLKIKP

-178 ILAASF
+178 ILAAAL

-237 ESEGLIDDGP
+237 EGEDLNLDDNPVVVPPRPGTDP
-247 SVLPTP
+247 EPTT
-253 VNPNPSKPSDEP
+253 
-265 QPGPAQPDDPAV
+265 PDV
-277 PVNPDEPVTP
+277 PVNPTDPDVPGGQDTPV
-287 PVVIDR
+287 PVYVDR
-293 SPNVLNVDLVSL
+293 SPNVLNVDLVAL
-305 ASESKNKDIKDLA
+305 ASESKNKDIKELA
-318 NYFNNQTPTNKNEY
+318 NYFNNLTPTNKNEY

-366 HEGFYLTNF
+366 HEGFYFTNF
-375 YTSTSNGECQ
+375 YTALHYTSTSNGECQ

-407 MDAYF
+407 MNAYF

-439 ASHTNLGYDYK
+439 ASHTNLGYDYR
-450 YMGHGMGGEYSNS
+450 YMGHGMGGEYSSS

-471 DSYMAEIPTGDYM
+471 DSYMAEITVGDYV

-502 YSWNWVAKQHK
+502 YSWNWVAKQYK
-513 DAVDSY
+513 DILEPYS
-519 PWSEKTKAYVAT
+519 WSEKTKAYVAT
-531 VIEFDKMMEI
+531 VIEFDRMMEV
-541 LLQRLE
+541 LLKSLE
-547 EAGKLDNTL
+547 DAGKLDNTL

-566 SDTDVLDELAGRSFG
+566 SDTDVLDELAGKSFG

-595 DTEIYRSCAII
+595 DTEIYRSCAIV
-606 WSHSMKEPVVVDK
+606 WSHSMTEPVVVDK

-646 DALCED
+646 DAMCED

-672 LTQTFTPSPGVTMTE
+672 LTQT
-687 DEQAEYVSYMKKVAA
+687 
-702 NKLNMTAKIIENDFY
+702 
-717 AAMRKYIQ
+717 

>member
-1 MCYNDYNCQTLDYG
+1 MKGL
-15 VNKLRKNTL
+15 KKNTL
-24 IFGRIYKHD
+24 VFGRIYKHD
-33 LIRVLY
+33 LIRALY

-79 MSLLKGKAAKWVSN
+79 MSLLKGRAAKWISN

-155 IFFFFFTLKIKP
+155 IVFFFFTLKIKP

-178 ILAASF
+178 ILAAAL

-237 ESEGLIDDGP
+237 EGEDLNLDDNPVVVPPRPGTDP
-247 SVLPTP
+247 EPTT
-253 VNPNPSKPSDEP
+253 
-265 QPGPAQPDDPAV
+265 PDV
-277 PVNPDEPVTP
+277 PVNPTDPDVPGGQDTPV
-287 PVVIDR
+287 PVYVDR
-293 SPNVLNVDLVSL
+293 SPNVLNVDLVAL
-305 ASESKNKDIKDLA
+305 ASESKNKDIKELA
-318 NYFNNQTPTNKNEY
+318 NYFNNLTPTNKNEY

-366 HEGFYLTNF
+366 HEGFYFTNF
-375 YTSTSNGECQ
+375 YTALHYTSTSNGECQ

-407 MDAYF
+407 MNAYF

-439 ASHTNLGYDYK
+439 ASHTNLGYDYR
-450 YMGHGMGGEYSNS
+450 YMGHGMGGEYSSS

-471 DSYMAEIPTGDYM
+471 DSYMAEITVGDYV

-502 YSWNWVAKQHK
+502 YSWNWVAKQYK
-513 DAVDSY
+513 DILEPYS
-519 PWSEKTKAYVAT
+519 WSEKTKAYVAT
-531 VIEFDKMMEI
+531 VIEFDRMMEV
-541 LLQRLE
+541 LLKSLE
-547 EAGKLDNTL
+547 DAGKLDNTL

-566 SDTDVLDELAGRSFG
+566 SDTDVLDELAGKSFG

-606 WSHSMKEPVVVDK
+606 WSHSMTEPIVVDK

-646 DALCED
+646 DAMCED

-672 LTQTFTPSPGVTMTE
+672 LTQTFTPAPGVTMTE
-687 DEQAEYVSYMKKVAA
+687 DEQAEYVSYMKKYAA

-717 AAMRKYIQ
+717 NVMKKYIK

>member
-1 MCYNDYNCQTLDYG
+1 M
-15 VNKLRKNTL
+15 KKNTL
-24 IFGRIYKHD
+24 VFGRIYKHD
-33 LIRVLY
+33 LIRALY

-79 MSLLKGKAAKWVSN
+79 MSLLKGRAAKWISN

-155 IFFFFFTLKIKP
+155 IVFFFFTLKIKP

-178 ILAASF
+178 ILAAAL

-237 ESEGLIDDGP
+237 EGEDLNLDDNPAVVPPRPGTDP
-247 SVLPTP
+247 EPTT
-253 VNPNPSKPSDEP
+253 
-265 QPGPAQPDDPAV
+265 PDV
-277 PVNPDEPVTP
+277 PVNPTDPDVPGGQDTPV
-287 PVVIDR
+287 PVYVDR
-293 SPNVLNVDLVSL
+293 SPNVLNVDLVAL
-305 ASESKNKDIKDLA
+305 ASESKNKDIKELA
-318 NYFNNQTPTNKNEY
+318 NYFNNLTPTNKNEY

-366 HEGFYLTNF
+366 HEGFYFTNF
-375 YTSTSNGECQ
+375 YTALHYTSTSNGECQ

-407 MDAYF
+407 MNAYF

-439 ASHTNLGYDYK
+439 ASHTNLGYDYR
-450 YMGHGMGGEYSNS
+450 YMGHGMGGEYSSS

-471 DSYMAEIPTGDYM
+471 DSYMAEITVGDYV

-502 YSWNWVAKQHK
+502 YSWNWVAKQYK
-513 DAVDSY
+513 DILEPYS
-519 PWSEKTKAYVAT
+519 WSEKTKAYVAT
-531 VIEFDKMMEI
+531 VIEFDRMMEV
-541 LLQRLE
+541 LLKSLE
-547 EAGKLDNTL
+547 DAGKLDNTL

-566 SDTDVLDELAGRSFG
+566 SDTDVLDELAGKSFG

-606 WSHSMKEPVVVDK
+606 WSHSMTEPVVVDK

-646 DALCED
+646 DAMCED

-672 LTQTFTPSPGVTMTE
+672 LTQTFTPAPGVTMTE
-687 DEQAEYVSYMKKVAA
+687 DEQAEYVSYMKKYAA

-717 AAMRKYIQ
+717 NVMKKYIK

>member
-1 MCYNDYNCQTLDYG
+1 MKGL
-15 VNKLRKNTL
+15 KKNTL
-24 IFGRIYKHD
+24 VFGRIYKHD
-33 LIRVLY
+33 LIRALY

-79 MSLLKGKAAKWVSN
+79 MSLLKGRAAKWISN

-155 IFFFFFTLKIKP
+155 IVFFFFTLKIKP

-178 ILAASF
+178 ILAAAL

-237 ESEGLIDDGP
+237 EGEDLNLDDNPVVVPPRPGTDP
-247 SVLPTP
+247 EPTT
-253 VNPNPSKPSDEP
+253 
-265 QPGPAQPDDPAV
+265 PDV
-277 PVNPDEPVTP
+277 PVNPTDPDVPGGQDTPV
-287 PVVIDR
+287 PVYVDR
-293 SPNVLNVDLVSL
+293 SPNVLNVDLVAL
-305 ASESKNKDIKDLA
+305 ASESKNKDIKELA
-318 NYFNNQTPTNKNEY
+318 NYFNNLTPTNKNEY

-366 HEGFYLTNF
+366 HEGFYFTNF
-375 YTSTSNGECQ
+375 YTALHYTSTSNGECQ

-407 MDAYF
+407 MNAYF

-439 ASHTNLGYDYK
+439 ASHTNLGYDYR
-450 YMGHGMGGEYSNS
+450 YMGHGMGGEYSSS

-471 DSYMAEIPTGDYM
+471 DSYMAEITVGDYV

-502 YSWNWVAKQHK
+502 YSWNWVAKQYK
-513 DAVDSY
+513 DILEPYS
-519 PWSEKTKAYVAT
+519 WSEKTKAYVAT
-531 VIEFDKMMEI
+531 VIEFDRMMEV
-541 LLQRLE
+541 LLKSLE
-547 EAGKLDNTL
+547 DAGKLDNTL

-566 SDTDVLDELAGRSFG
+566 SDTDVLDELAGKSFG

-606 WSHSMKEPVVVDK
+606 WSHSMTEPVVVDK

-646 DALCED
+646 DAMCED

-672 LTQTFTPSPGVTMTE
+672 LTQTFTPAPGVTMTE
-687 DEQAEYVSYMKKVAA
+687 DEQAEYVSYMKKYAA

-717 AAMRKYIQ
+717 DVMKKYIK

>member
-1 MCYNDYNCQTLDYG
+1 MKGL
-15 VNKLRKNTL
+15 KKNTL
-24 IFGRIYKHD
+24 VFGRIYKHD
-33 LIRVLY
+33 LIRALY

-79 MSLLKGKAAKWVSN
+79 MSLLKGRAAKWISN

-155 IFFFFFTLKIKP
+155 IVFFFFTLKIKP

-178 ILAASF
+178 ILAAAL

-195 DWKTDYGPAYYYGKD
+195 DWKTDYGPAYYYGKA

-237 ESEGLIDDGP
+237 EGADLNLDDNPVVVPPRPGTDP
-247 SVLPTP
+247 EPTT
-253 VNPNPSKPSDEP
+253 
-265 QPGPAQPDDPAV
+265 PDV
-277 PVNPDEPVTP
+277 PVNPTDPDVPGGQDTPV
-287 PVVIDR
+287 PVYVDR
-293 SPNVLNVDLVSL
+293 SPNVLNVDLVAL
-305 ASESKNKDIKDLA
+305 ASDSSSKEIKELA
-318 NYFNNQTPTNKNEY
+318 NYFNNLTPTNKNEY

-366 HEGFYLTNF
+366 HEGFYFTNF
-375 YTSTSNGECQ
+375 YTALHYTSTSNGECQ

-407 MDAYF
+407 MNAYF

-439 ASHTNLGYDYK
+439 ASHTNLGYDYR
-450 YMGHGMGGEYSNS
+450 YMGHGMGGEYSSS

-471 DSYMAEIPTGDYM
+471 DSYMAEITVGDYV

-502 YSWNWVAKQHK
+502 YSWNWVAKQYK
-513 DAVDSY
+513 DILEPYS
-519 PWSEKTKAYVAT
+519 WSEKTKAYVAT
-531 VIEFDKMMEI
+531 VIEFDRMMEV
-541 LLQRLE
+541 LLKSLE
-547 EAGKLDNTL
+547 DAGKLDNTL

-566 SDTDVLDELAGRSFG
+566 SDTDVLDELAGKSFG

-595 DTEIYRSCAII
+595 DTEIYRSCAIV
-606 WSHSMKEPVVVDK
+606 WSHSMTEPVVVDK

-646 DALCED
+646 DAMCED

-672 LTQTFTPSPGVTMTE
+672 LTQTFTPAPGVTMTE
-687 DEQAEYVSYMKKVAA
+687 DEQAEYVSYMKKYAA

-717 AAMRKYIQ
+717 NVMKKYIK

>member
-1 MCYNDYNCQTLDYG
+1 M
-15 VNKLRKNTL
+15 KKNTL
-24 IFGRIYKHD
+24 VFGRIYKHD
-33 LIRVLY
+33 LIRALY

-79 MSLLKGKAAKWVSN
+79 MSLLKGRAAKWISN

-155 IFFFFFTLKIKP
+155 IVFFFFTLKIKP

-178 ILAASF
+178 ILAAAL

-237 ESEGLIDDGP
+237 EGEDLNLDDNPVVVPPRPGTDP
-247 SVLPTP
+247 EPTT
-253 VNPNPSKPSDEP
+253 
-265 QPGPAQPDDPAV
+265 PDV
-277 PVNPDEPVTP
+277 PVNPTDPDVPGGQDTPV
-287 PVVIDR
+287 PVYVDR

-305 ASESKNKDIKDLA
+305 ASDSSNKEIKELA
-318 NYFNNQTPTNKNEY
+318 NYFNNLTPTNKNEY

-366 HEGFYLTNF
+366 HEGFYFTNF
-375 YTSTSNGECQ
+375 YTALHYTSTSNGECQ

-407 MDAYF
+407 MNAYF

-439 ASHTNLGYDYK
+439 ASHTNLGYDYR
-450 YMGHGMGGEYSNS
+450 YMGHGMGGEYSSS

-471 DSYMAEIPTGDYM
+471 DSYMAEITVGDYV

-502 YSWNWVAKQHK
+502 YSWNWVAKQYK
-513 DAVDSY
+513 DILEPYS
-519 PWSEKTKAYVAT
+519 WSEKTKAYVAT
-531 VIEFDKMMEI
+531 VIEFDRMMEV
-541 LLQRLE
+541 LLKSLE
-547 EAGKLDNTL
+547 DAGKLDNTL

-566 SDTDVLDELAGRSFG
+566 SDTDVLDELAAKSFG

-606 WSHSMKEPVVVDK
+606 WSHSMTEPVVVDK

-646 DALCED
+646 DAMCED

-672 LTQTFTPSPGVTMTE
+672 LTQTFTPAPGVTMTE
-687 DEQAEYVSYMKKVAA
+687 DEQAEYVSYMKKYAA

-717 AAMRKYIQ
+717 DVMKKYIK